1 MATLY
6 FATDTKSSDALR
18 YRYRNGELYR
28 IHPGIYIDS
37 DDKDEINKTLN
48 NNWQKIARH
57 IYKDSIAVFRTAVE
71 LRPIDGRIYLMD
83 GNVNQNRKLTVGPL
97 KFIVAPGN
105 VKDGVQHFHI
115 DIESSNRTRQLL
127 ENLSRA
133 RTSNGIKKTLG
144 NDWVENELINEVRRS
159 GEQNLNAIRD
169 EAKKLAPIIKLEDE
183 FALLN
188 KMISAVLN
196 THTAKGVLRT
206 RAGVAYAAGKPIDTE
221 RLDRFEKLA
230 SYLYKLNLPA
240 EPYTYDK
247 IAWKNLTFFESYF
260 SNYIE
265 GTEFTLDEA
274 EEIVSSENGTYDRH
288 EDSHDILS
296 LINISGDHL
305 EMNNVPSSHEELIDI
320 LKVRQGILLAHR
332 ADKMP
337 GEFKEKENRAGNT
350 LFVEP
355 DKVEGT
361 LIKGFDI
368 YKKIPEGIKRA
379 FFIHFLIAEIHPFID
394 GNGRMARIMMNAEL
408 VSNDLFKII
417 VPTVCRDNYLNGMR
431 QASRY
436 DKFRAITKTLHQLSQ
451 FTASVDWVD
460 YNDARQY
467 LEDNK
472 VDNEPDTGMM
482 TFNKLLRNF
491 KGDYQAG

>member
-6 FATDTKSSDALR
+6 FSTDTKSSNALR
-18 YRYRNGELYR
+18 NRYRNGELYR
-28 IHPGIYIDS
+28 IHAGIYIDS
-37 DDKDEINKTLN
+37 ADKAEINKTLN

-71 LRPIDGRIYLMD
+71 LRPVDGRIYLMD
-83 GNVNQNRKLTVGPL
+83 GNVNQDRKLTVGPL

-133 RTSNGIKKTLG
+133 RISDGIKKTLG
-144 NDWVENELINEVRRS
+144 NDWVEDELVNEARRN
-159 GEQNLNAIRD
+159 GEQSLNTIRD
-169 EAKKLAPIIKLEDE
+169 EARELAPVLGLDKE
-183 FALLN
+183 FDTLN
-188 KMISAVLN
+188 KMISAVLS
-196 THTAKGVLRT
+196 THSAKGILKT
-206 RAGVAYAAGKPIDTE
+206 GVGIAYAAGKPIDVE
-221 RLDRFEKLA
+221 RLARLEKLA
-230 SYLYKLNLPA
+230 SYLYRVNLTT
-240 EPYTYDK
+240 EPYGYNK

-274 EEIVSSENGTYDRH
+274 EKIIESENGVYERH

-296 LINISGDHL
+296 HINISGDYS
-305 EMNNVPSSHEELIDI
+305 EMHNVPTSPEELIEI
-320 LKVRQGILLAHR
+320 LEVRHSILLAQR
-332 ADKMP
+332 EDKKP
-337 GEFKEKENRAGNT
+337 GQFKEAVNRAGNT
-350 LFVEP
+350 VFVEP
-355 DKVEGT
+355 DRVKGT

-368 YKKIPEGIKRA
+368 YKNIPEGIKRA
-379 FFIHFLIAEIHPFID
+379 FFIHFLIAEIHPFND

-431 QASRY
+431 QATRY
-436 DKFRAITKTLHQLSQ
+436 DKFRAITKILHQLHQ
-451 FTASVDWVD
+451 FTASVDWED

-467 LEDNK
+467 LEGNK
-472 VDNEPDTGMM
+472 ADNEPDTGMM
-482 TFNKLLRNF
+482 TFNKLLRNL
-491 KGDYQAG
+491 KGDYQAD

>member
-1 MATLY
+1 
-6 FATDTKSSDALR
+6 
-18 YRYRNGELYR
+18 
-28 IHPGIYIDS
+28 
-37 DDKDEINKTLN
+37 
-48 NNWQKIARH
+48 
-57 IYKDSIAVFRTAVE
+57 
-71 LRPIDGRIYLMD
+71 
-83 GNVNQNRKLTVGPL
+83 
-97 KFIVAPGN
+97 
-105 VKDGVQHFHI
+105 
-115 DIESSNRTRQLL
+115 
-127 ENLSRA
+127 
-133 RTSNGIKKTLG
+133 
-144 NDWVENELINEVRRS
+144 
-159 GEQNLNAIRD
+159 
-169 EAKKLAPIIKLEDE
+169 
-183 FALLN
+183 
-188 KMISAVLN
+188 
-196 THTAKGVLRT
+196 
-206 RAGVAYAAGKPIDTE
+206 
-221 RLDRFEKLA
+221 
-230 SYLYKLNLPA
+230 
-240 EPYTYDK
+240 
-247 IAWKNLTFFESYF
+247 
-260 SNYIE
+260 
-265 GTEFTLDEA
+265 
-274 EEIVSSENGTYDRH
+274 
-288 EDSHDILS
+288 
-296 LINISGDHL
+296 
-305 EMNNVPSSHEELIDI
+305 
-320 LKVRQGILLAHR
+320 
-332 ADKMP
+332 MP

-451 FTASVDWVD
+451 FSASVDWVD

-472 VDNEPDTGMM
+472 ADNEPDTGMM